1 MRILKIM
8 LITSIL
14 GGLLSAPALSCTS
27 ESESTVSESQIVTV
41 QRGDLTIDI
50 AAAGNL
56 ALSRTEDLAFEIAGT
71 VEEVLV
77 EEGDSVKEGEVL
89 AKLDTSEWDKEL
101 TNLEMDLVQAEIN
114 LKNAEL
120 ALAEDHIKKA
130 ISYKPEKPG
139 YHYIL
144 GFIYSAKKQWDIT
157 IAEFEI
163 AVAKEPENGEYLRG
177 LSWAIYSSGDV
188 TKGLVAFLE
197 EASRLAPANANI
209 LTDLVVAYLSS
220 VNIDKAT
227 EYAERA
233 VRLNPT
239 NAVAQDST

>member
-56 ALSRTEDLAFEIAGT
+56 ALSRTEDLAFEIA
-71 VEEVLV
+71 
-77 EEGDSVKEGEVL
+77 
-89 AKLDTSEWDKEL
+89 
-101 TNLEMDLVQAEIN
+101 
-114 LKNAEL
+114 
-120 ALAEDHIKKA
+120 
-130 ISYKPEKPG
+130 
-139 YHYIL
+139 
-144 GFIYSAKKQWDIT
+144 
-157 IAEFEI
+157 
-163 AVAKEPENGEYLRG
+163 VAKEPENGEYLRG

-188 TKGLVAFLE
+188 TKGLAFLE

-209 LTDLVVAYLSS
+209 LTDLAVAYLSS